1 MAPPEGG
8 RVLVIGCGALARELL
23 EVTSRNGLDNLEVT
37 CLPARYHNTPQL
49 IPAAVE
55 ERIEATKD
63 QYDRIFVAYADCGT
77 GGLLDRV
84 LERHGVERLAGAHC
98 YEFFA
103 GAARFAALQDAEP
116 TTFYLTDFLA
126 RHFDRL
132 VWQGLGLDRW
142 PQLLEDY
149 FGNYTRVVFLAQVDD
164 PDLTA
169 RAQEAA
175 TRLGLAFERIL
186 VGYGDLKW
194 RIPGEARTA

>member
-1 MAPPEGG
+1 MVSPEGR

-23 EVTSRNGLDNLEVT
+23 DITARNGLTNIEVT

-49 IPAAVE
+49 IPDAVE
-55 ERIEATKD
+55 KRIEATKD
-63 QYDRIFVAYADCGT
+63 HYDRIFVAYADCGT
-77 GGLLDRV
+77 GGMLDRV

-103 GAARFAALQDAEP
+103 GAARFAALQEAEP
-116 TTFYLTDFLA
+116 TTFYLTDFLV

-149 FGNYTRVVFLAQVDD
+149 FGNYTRVVYLAQVED
-164 PDLTA
+164 PELTR

-175 TRLGLAFERIL
+175 DRLGLRFERL
-186 VGYGDLKW
+186 PVGYGDLEW
-194 RIPGEARTA
+194 RIPDRARTA